1 MITYLNGEYVD
12 HEDAKISVDDRG
24 IMFGDAVFD
33 IARTF
38 DGKPFR
44 LEEHLQRLRR
54 SMNYAEFDGDGLLE
68 EFREASLEVLARS
81 EAEVVEAGDV
91 FVEQIV
97 TRGIANHGD
106 DWAPSGPT
114 RIVKLRKIPFSAFAP
129 LYERGVDLQVS
140 LLTLPYGG
148 PVDPRVKSAS
158 RLANARADLKAERM
172 RQAGAGYWCL
182 MFNGDGSIAE
192 TNAANIALVANGWL
206 VIPPREQALGG
217 ISQEALCEL
226 AESNGLEVK
235 ERRITFYDIADADE
249 VFITATSFSLL
260 RVVAVDGIP
269 VGRSRSW
276 FDRLLAAWIDLV
288 AFDFVAQAR
297 ERAGAALSDTPAP
310 VPVP

>member
-1 MITYLNGEYVD
+1 MITYLNGEFVE

-38 DGKPFR
+38 GGKPFR

-54 SMNYAEFDGDGLLE
+54 SMNYAEFDGDGLLD
-68 EFREASLEVLARS
+68 EFRTASLEVLARS
-81 EAEVVEAGDV
+81 EAEVADAGDV

-97 TRGIANHGD
+97 TRGIASRGD

-114 RIVKLRKIPFSAFAP
+114 RIVKLRKIPFSAFAH

-172 RQAGAGYWCL
+172 RHLGGGYWCL
-182 MFNGDGSIAE
+182 MFNADGSIAE
-192 TNAANIALVANGWL
+192 TNAANIALMTNGRL
-206 VIPPREQALGG
+206 LIPPRQQALQG
-217 ISQEALCEL
+217 ISLQTLCDL
-226 AESNGLEVK
+226 ATQNDLEID
-235 ERRITFYDIADADE
+235 ERRITFYDLADADE
-249 VFITATSFSLL
+249 VFICATSFSLL
-260 RVVAVDGIP
+260 RVVGVDGIN
-269 VGRSRSW
+269 VGRSREW
-276 FDRLLAAWIDLV
+276 FDRLLAAWIEL
-288 AFDFVAQAR
+288 AEFDFVEQAR
-297 ERAGAALSDTPAP
+297 ERATSRSDDLSAVS
-310 VPVP
+310 VP